1 MSLIPIFHARTFNII
16 NEKPDME
23 SDSNSETGTVWL
35 DTNTEILT
43 EDAVANRRLTELSEV
58 TNFSVAMK
66 HSGIYNLVVW
76 SGSYDTP

>member
-1 MSLIPIFHARTFNII
+1 
-16 NEKPDME
+16 ME

-58 TNFSVAMK
+58 TNFSVAIK

-76 SGSYDTP
+76 SGSYHIP